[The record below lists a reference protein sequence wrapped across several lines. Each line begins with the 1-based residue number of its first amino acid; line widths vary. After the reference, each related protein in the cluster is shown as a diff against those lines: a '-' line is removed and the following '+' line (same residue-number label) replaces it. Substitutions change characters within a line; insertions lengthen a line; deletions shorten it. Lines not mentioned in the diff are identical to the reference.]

1 MNKCTND
8 KLRLFSNKH
17 FTYINQIFGDETVR
31 EIITEMYAERDLKFA
46 IEETGAE
53 FEYSNHHILVKPGKA
68 GESEKWC
75 SVDEGYQN
83 IFINK
88 NDTLCQSYT
97 LLKYLR
103 KPISADMKK
112 RQMEMIKMYRNII
125 RREHFKTEFKKVV
138 TIMQEKIGKSKKK
151 NDVSIWR
158 DYTHTPDTYLN
169 KDYDKIYEEI
179 GDVLDTWESYGYL
192 YFIKEGVCGEKR
204 K

>member
-1 MNKCTND
+1 MNKCTDD

-53 FEYSNHHILVKPGKA
+53 FEYSNHHVLVKPGKS
-68 GESEKWC
+68 GETAKWC

-83 IFINK
+83 ILINK

-103 KPISADMKK
+103 KPISTDMKK
-112 RQMEMIKMYRNII
+112 RQMEMIKMYRNIM
-125 RREHFKTEFKKVV
+125 RREYFKTEFKKVV
-138 TIMQEKIGKSKKK
+138 TIMQEKIRKSKKK
-151 NDVSIWR
+151 KDVSIWR

-169 KDYDKIYEEI
+169 KDYEKIYEEI

>member
-8 KLRLFSNKH
+8 KLRLFSHKH

-53 FEYSNHHILVKPGKA
+53 FEYSNHHILVKPSKA
-68 GESEKWC
+68 GEPEKWC

-83 IFINK
+83 ILINK

-97 LLKYLR
+97 LLKYLK
-103 KPISADMKK
+103 KPIPKDMKK
-112 RQMEMIKMYRNII
+112 RQMEMIKMYRNIM
-125 RREHFKTEFKKVV
+125 RREYFKTEFKKVI
-138 TIMQEKIGKSKKK
+138 TIMQEKILKSKKRK
-151 NDVSIWR
+151 DISIWR
-158 DYTHTPDTYLN
+158 DYTHIPDTYLN
-169 KDYDKIYEEI
+169 QDYDKIYEEI